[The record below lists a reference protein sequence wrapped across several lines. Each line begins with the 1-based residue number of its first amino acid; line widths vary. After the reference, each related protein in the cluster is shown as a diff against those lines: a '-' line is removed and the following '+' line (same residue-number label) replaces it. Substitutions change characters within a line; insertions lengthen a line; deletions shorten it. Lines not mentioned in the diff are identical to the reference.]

1 MTDKFCMEML
11 RRQLQYVQLKN
22 GTPVF
27 QKKFQ
32 FCKKS
37 FKGKV
42 MKMLKSPVTQKT
54 LEFDSM
60 EL

>member
-27 QKKFQ
+27 QKKF
-32 FCKKS
+32 
-37 FKGKV
+37 
-42 MKMLKSPVTQKT
+42 
-54 LEFDSM
+54 
-60 EL
+60 